1 MLGWA
6 EKTCALRRYN
16 VDNNR
21 PRPESYREDWQ
32 QANNITVQNDNQDQV
47 IVRNFSQ
54 TEKDM
59 QYRNLASGAE
69 SGWDFSSRFLSNPRA
84 AAEGVSFP
92 LRSLNVVNI
101 VPVDLNSLLYWNE
114 VTIASFLQ
122 MWDQNETAA
131 TWSEIARKRSEAM
144 HAVMWNKTHES
155 YFDFNLSS
163 GCQEVFAARDT
174 DVLPIEAVPAP
185 SSDTQVAFNAAQLMP
200 FLTGAA
206 RTDIKNSPKAVR
218 RAFER
223 IDRYLTTR
231 KGGIASTNYQTM
243 QQWDQPNVWPPHMQ
257 MLIEA
262 LLKTPAALGQDD
274 PDWKWMQ
281 DLALRLAQR
290 YLDTTYCTW

>member
-1 MLGWA
+1 
-6 EKTCALRRYN
+6 
-16 VDNNR
+16 
-21 PRPESYREDWQ
+21 
-32 QANNITVQNDNQDQV
+32 
-47 IVRNFSQ
+47 
-54 TEKDM
+54 M

-84 AAEGVSFP
+84 AADGTSFP

-101 VPVDLNSLLYWNE
+101 IPVDLNSLLYWNE

-122 MWDQNETAA
+122 MLNQNETAA

-144 HAVMWNKTHES
+144 HAVMWNETHGS

-185 SSDTQVAFNAAQLMP
+185 SNDTQVAFNVAQLVP

-206 RTDIKNSPKAVR
+206 RTEIKNSPKAVR
-218 RAFER
+218 RAFDR

-262 LLKTPAALGQDD
+262 LLKTPASLGQDD
-274 PDWKWMQ
+274 PDWKWTQ

-290 YLDTTYCTW
+290 YLDSTYCTW